1 MKITILGSGTSQGVP
16 VIACPCEVCQSDDQH
31 DKRLRS
37 SVLIQTGQTNLLIDA
52 GPDFR
57 QQMLR
62 EKVTKLDAILITHC
76 HKDHIAGLDDV
87 RSFNYLFG
95 KPMDIYATERDQLA
109 IRQEFSYAFH
119 ENPYPGVPEFRLIT
133 LPESEFAFRDL
144 SIIPLEVRHMHMKVF
159 GFRIGGFTYITDANQ
174 IPSNTMELIKGS
186 KVIVLNALR
195 KRQHISHFNLTEAI
209 DIITTLKPQKAYLT
223 HISHLMGK
231 HSEVQAELPENIF
244 LAYDGLTL
252 SVD

>member
-1 MKITILGSGTSQGVP
+1 LKITILGSGTSQGVP
-16 VIACPCEVCQSDDQH
+16 VIACPCEVCQSGDQR

-37 SVLIQTGQTNLLIDA
+37 SALIESEQTNLLIDA

-95 KPMDIYATERDQLA
+95 KPMDIYASERDQIA

-119 ENPYPGVPEFRLIT
+119 ENPYPGVPEFKLIT
-133 LPESEFAFRDL
+133 LPESDFAVKDL
-144 SIIPLEVRHMHMKVF
+144 TITPLDVRHMHMKVF
-159 GFRIGGFTYITDANQ
+159 GFRIGGFTYITDANL
-174 IPSNTMELIKGS
+174 IPADTMELIKGS

-195 KRQHISHFNLTEAI
+195 KQKHISHFNLTEAI
-209 DIITTLKPQKAYLT
+209 DILQKLKPEKAYLT
-223 HISHLMGK
+223 HISHMMGK
-231 HSEVQAELPENIF
+231 HADVQPELPDNIF
-244 LAYDGLTL
+244 LAYDGLKIL
-252 SVD
+252 ID